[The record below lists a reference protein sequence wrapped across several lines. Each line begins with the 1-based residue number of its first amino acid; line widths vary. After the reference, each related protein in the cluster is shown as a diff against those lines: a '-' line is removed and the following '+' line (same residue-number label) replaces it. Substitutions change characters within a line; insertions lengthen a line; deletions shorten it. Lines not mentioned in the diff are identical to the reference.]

1 MLDGR
6 DPIDEGRLEDDA
18 VSSACK
24 VWDLRQ
30 LIQEPAQP
38 HTHTQ
43 AYTQS
48 ITGAVSEHFFA
59 GEILTVQVCPAV

>member
-1 MLDGR
+1 MNSQFSHLTDRGHCVELVLDGH

-30 LIQEPAQP
+30 LVQEPGAQRD
-38 HTHTQ
+38 HQQEDTM
-43 AYTQS
+43 
-48 ITGAVSEHFFA
+48 
-59 GEILTVQVCPAV
+59 

>member
-1 MLDGR
+1 MHQHVSYLTDRGDNVELALDGR

-30 LIQEPAQP
+30 LVQEPGAQP
-38 HTHTQ
+38 HQ
-43 AYTQS
+43 Q
-48 ITGAVSEHFFA
+48 
-59 GEILTVQVCPAV
+59 